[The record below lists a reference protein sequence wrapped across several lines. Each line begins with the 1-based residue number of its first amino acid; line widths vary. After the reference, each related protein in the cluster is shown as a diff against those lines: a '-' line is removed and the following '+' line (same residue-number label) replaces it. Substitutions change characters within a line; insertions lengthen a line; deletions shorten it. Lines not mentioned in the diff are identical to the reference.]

1 MTKNLLKVAALPG
14 SGAGC
19 VAQMPAEVNE
29 AKKESFTL
37 GPYLVVFGPQTIE
50 FEAIQNPGD
59 WSPTVQMK
67 APYFQEIDWTGF
79 DFSGLTGGF
88 GC

>member
-1 MTKNLLKVAALPG
+1 MMNLLKVAALPG

-29 AKKESFTL
+29 AKKPE
-37 GPYLVVFGPQTIE
+37 PVI
-50 FEAIQNPGD
+50 
-59 WSPTVQMK
+59 QMK
-67 APYFQEIDWTGF
+67 AAYFEETKEIDWTGF